1 MMIINR
7 NFRYKIVFI
16 GVCMISSIMYAQ
28 ESVDAGNVFY
38 GTGTGRNLRAADNNA
53 MQELVNQIADSYSSC
68 FDMAE
73 EYLLDEPA
81 NNSTVAGTIINTYV
95 NYIYNASE
103 REVIS
108 QSPNTS
114 VKRSVSAAAVSEM
127 FAVRRSKMEDMLSS
141 ASKAE
146 QAGKIDDA
154 LRYYNWSFY
163 LLQSLPCSDTVL
175 MDDNKL
181 VDWIP
186 LRIDEL
192 LAGVTFVKRT
202 ADAGNVELGIFYKG
216 NPVTSID
223 YTFFDGRDWSNIFSA
238 KDGIGILEFGSGI
251 PETIQVKCEC
261 NYLGEAHIDRDVSL
275 LVDVFC
281 GPAFQGDM
289 KTVQSD
295 LSGLEVTA
303 DKTAGNRQTD
313 VMYNEGY
320 PQRSTLTMLSD
331 DEAVPYRQRID
342 LVISAIRSGKY
353 TSVDE
358 LFTLDGLDV
367 FNKLISYGKARIVG
381 DNKLMF
387 VSSNDEV
394 LCRSVSMNF
403 SFKNNNRQFVENVC
417 FVFNSDTLIDGISFG
432 LDQRASEDVLY
443 HAAWSEYARKI
454 LIEFLENYK
463 TAYALKR
470 IDYLRQIFD
479 DDALIIVGKV
489 SDQPEGSADASQKY
503 INNKYVQ
510 LYHKSKEEY
519 MEQLE
524 RCFESNEFI
533 NIRFAEN
540 DIVKAGKGGEIYGI
554 QIKQDYYSSNYGD
567 TGYLFLMVDLNDPKQ
582 PIITVRVWMPERD
595 PDFSGL
601 PDFN

>member
-1 MMIINR
+1 MNSISR
-7 NFRYKIVFI
+7 FKIAFI
-16 GVCMISSIMYAQ
+16 SICMTFSVMYAQ
-28 ESVDAGNVFY
+28 ESADTSDGFY
-38 GTGTGRNLRAADNNA
+38 GNGTGRNLRAADNNA
-53 MQELVNQIADSYSSC
+53 VQELVSRIAESYSSC
-68 FDMAE
+68 FDGVE
-73 EYLLDEPA
+73 DYLLDEPA
-81 NNSTVAGTIINTYV
+81 GSMTVAGMVINTYT
-95 NYIYNASE
+95 NYIQSVSE
-103 REVIS
+103 REVLS

-114 VKRSVSAAAVSEM
+114 VKRSISVNQVNEM
-127 FAVRRSKMEDMLSS
+127 FAFRRSKMEDMIHS
-141 ASKAE
+141 AFKAE

-154 LRYYNWSFY
+154 LRYYNWSYY
-163 LLQSLPCSDTVL
+163 LLQSLPCSDTVSMDSNRL
-175 MDDNKL
+175 M
-181 VDWIP
+181 DWIP
-186 LRIDEL
+186 FRIDEVL
-192 LAGVTFVKRT
+192 ERVTFVKRK
-202 ADAGNVELGIFYKG
+202 ADDGNMELSIYYNGK
-216 NPVTSID
+216 PVTSID
-223 YTFFDGRDWSNIFSA
+223 YTYFDGKDWSNIFSA
-238 KDGIGILEFGSGI
+238 KDGIGVLEFSSDI
-251 PETIQVKCEC
+251 PNTIQVKCEC
-261 NYLGEAHIDRDVSL
+261 NYVVEAHIDKDVSL

-281 GPAFQGDM
+281 GPVFKGDL
-289 KTVQSD
+289 KTMQTDMSGIEAMSGSAADNGQSD
-295 LSGLEVTA
+295 F
-303 DKTAGNRQTD
+303 TD
-313 VMYNEGY
+313 DAGY
-320 PQRSTLTMLSD
+320 PQRGTLTKLSD
-331 DEAVPYRQRID
+331 QEALPYRHRID
-342 LVISAIRSGKY
+342 QVISAIRSGQY
-353 TSVDE
+353 SSVDE

-381 DNKLMF
+381 DQKLMF

-403 SFKNNNRQFVENVC
+403 SFRNNNRQFVENVC

-432 LDQRASEDVLY
+432 LDKKATDDVLY
-443 HAAWSEYARKI
+443 HAAWGEYARKI

-489 SDQPEGSADASQKY
+489 SEQPEESADAGQKY

-510 LYHKSKEEY
+510 LYRKSKEEY

-524 RCFESNEFI
+524 HCFNSNEFI

-554 QIKQDYYSSNYGD
+554 QIRQDYYSSNYGD